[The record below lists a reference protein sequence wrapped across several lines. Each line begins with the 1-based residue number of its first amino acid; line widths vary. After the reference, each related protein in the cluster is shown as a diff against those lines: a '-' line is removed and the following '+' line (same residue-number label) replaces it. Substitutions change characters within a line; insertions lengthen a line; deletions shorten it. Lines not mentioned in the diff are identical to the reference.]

1 MRYAYTASMQDALTT
16 LYYHVAMTMLPRSRY
31 LSILLTLGCLSLSL
45 SAGTAFADAASVEA
59 AEARILEMEGDERLD
74 AQQRFMATYRDQSGE
89 FLGLFRNATTIDEQK
104 FYVWALGETGSDSAC
119 DDVRTIATGL
129 DSEDDPT
136 LLMSVANASAR
147 CGEFRPL
154 RSVLGNGAA
163 VLRAKSAIQLGLH
176 GDTGSIEAIRE
187 LANDEEFA
195 RYSVFFNLAL
205 GMLGDDSQTELMREM
220 LRQVDARV
228 YAAIALGRL
237 GDSSVAVDLQ
247 MALRDRE
254 PSIRL
259 YAIGALVELRVRGT
273 DSSIRP
279 LLNDP
284 DPRVRQ
290 KAEWAMRRINRAPR
304 SE

>member
-1 MRYAYTASMQDALTT
+1 MSGALFS
-16 LYYHVAMTMLPRSRY
+16 LYYHVAMTMLPRSGY
-31 LSILLTLGCLSLSL
+31 LYLLLTLICLSASMKAV
-45 SAGTAFADAASVEA
+45 SAFADAASIEA

-89 FLGLFRNATTIDEQK
+89 FLDLFLNAETIDAQK
-104 FYVWALGETGSDSAC
+104 FYVWALGETGEDTAC
-119 DDVRTIATGL
+119 EGVRTIATGL
-129 DSEDDPT
+129 DSEDDPS
-136 LLMSVANASAR
+136 LLMAVANASAR

-154 RSVLGNGAA
+154 RSVMANGAA

-176 GDTGSIEAIRE
+176 GDTGSIDAIRE
-187 LANDEEFA
+187 LANDEEFS

-205 GMLGDDSQTELMREM
+205 GMLGDETQTDLMKEM

-254 PSIRL
+254 PAIRL

-273 DSSIRP
+273 DSNIRP

-290 KAEWAMRRINRAPR
+290 KAEWAMRRINRAHR